1 MSYGILLKNAT
12 NNFIV
17 DDLPFYACQRA
28 SISTS
33 DPFYFALTGFNSS
46 NSIALNYSQTGNLIG
61 STASNFSN
69 VNFDLNENQF
79 YGLCLN
85 VSRPTVVELCQIEAF
100 EVGVGQTVYTDS
112 FTNDAKYIMNLS
124 DPGNVYTK
132 TSSYPLGVQTSD
144 FGLGL
149 NYLWPSA
156 SYNLQNF
163 TYVRYSDTNFT
174 KYFLAVPQTQGAVIP
189 NDFKWY
195 ELPSTKFFYSIDYSV
210 TLSFVF
216 NGSSIPLA
224 NFNGI
229 IPKIGEKILVNNSLN
244 NDDLSGVYDVI
255 SITNYVNLAKS
266 DISYNYPGQIF
277 IVRVDI
283 DFSDNLNYNPNT
295 YYVPFEYGY
304 PAICF
309 TKPLM
314 LRLYE
319 NIAQNDPSKYIPL
332 YRDNFSFSSLIL
344 HLNNQTKFN
353 KQSDTF
359 ILGIAVS
366 NWYPDSKLF
375 GVGLNYVIK
384 EGYEAY

>member
-1 MSYGILLKNAT
+1 MSYGVLLKNAAS
-12 NNFIV
+12 NFIV
-17 DDLPFYACQRA
+17 DDLSFYSCQRA

-33 DPFYFALTGFNSS
+33 DTFYFSLAGFNSS

-69 VNFDLNENQF
+69 INFDLNENKF

-85 VSRPTVVELCQIEAF
+85 VSRPTVIELCQIEAF
-100 EVGVGQTVYTDS
+100 EVGVGKTVFTDS

-132 TSSYPLGVQTSD
+132 TSSYPIGVQTSN

-149 NYLWPSA
+149 NYVWPSA
-156 SYNLQNF
+156 SYSLQNF
-163 TYVRYSDTNFT
+163 VYVKYSDTNFT
-174 KYFLAVPQTQGAVIP
+174 KYFLAVPQIQGATIP
-189 NDFKWY
+189 SNFEWY
-195 ELPSTKFFYSIDYSV
+195 ELPATQFFYDIDYSV
-210 TLSFVF
+210 TLSSTF
-216 NGSSIPLA
+216 NGSSIPLG

-229 IPKIGEKILVNNSLN
+229 IPKSGEKLLINNSST
-244 NDDLSGVYDVI
+244 NDTLSGIYDVV
-255 SITNYVNLAKS
+255 SITNQINLSKS

-283 DFSDNLNYNPNT
+283 DFSNNLNYNPNT

-304 PAICF
+304 PAVCF

-314 LRLYE
+314 LKLYE
-319 NIAQNDPSKYIPL
+319 NFAQNDSSKYVPL
-332 YRDNFSFSSLIL
+332 YRDNFDFSSLML
-344 HLNNQTKFN
+344 PLNNREKFN

-384 EGYEAY
+384 EGY

>member
-1 MSYGILLKNAT
+1 MSYGVLLKNASS
-12 NNFIV
+12 NYIV
-17 DDLPFYACQRA
+17 DDLSFYSCQRA

-33 DPFYFALTGFNSS
+33 DTFYFSLAGFNSS
-46 NSIALNYSQTGNLIG
+46 STIALNYSQTGNLIG
-61 STASNFSN
+61 NTASNFSN
-69 VNFDLNENQF
+69 INFNLNENKF

-85 VSRPTVVELCQIEAF
+85 VSRPTVIELCQIEAF
-100 EVGVGQTVYTDS
+100 EVGVGQTVFTDS
-112 FTNDAKYIMNLS
+112 FTNDSKYIMNLS
-124 DPGNVYTK
+124 DPGNIYTK
-132 TSSYPLGVQTSD
+132 TSSYPIGVQTSN

-156 SYNLQNF
+156 SYSLQNF
-163 TYVRYSDTNFT
+163 TYVKYSDTNFT
-174 KYFLAVPQTQGAVIP
+174 KYFLAVPQIQGATIP
-189 NDFKWY
+189 DNFEWY
-195 ELPSTKFFYSIDYSV
+195 ELPTTQFFYEIDYNV
-210 TLSFVF
+210 TLSSAF
-216 NGSSIPLA
+216 NGLSMPLG

-229 IPKIGEKILVNNSLN
+229 IPKSGEKLLINNSST
-244 NDDLSGVYDVI
+244 NDNLSGVYDIV
-255 SITNYVNLAKS
+255 SITNQINLAKS

-283 DFSDNLNYNPNT
+283 DFSNNLNYNPNT

-304 PAICF
+304 PAVCF

-314 LRLYE
+314 LKLYE
-319 NIAQNDPSKYIPL
+319 NFAQSDPSKYTPL
-332 YRDNFSFSSLIL
+332 YRDNFDFSSLIL
-344 HLNNQTKFN
+344 PLNDREKFN

-384 EGYEAY
+384 EGY